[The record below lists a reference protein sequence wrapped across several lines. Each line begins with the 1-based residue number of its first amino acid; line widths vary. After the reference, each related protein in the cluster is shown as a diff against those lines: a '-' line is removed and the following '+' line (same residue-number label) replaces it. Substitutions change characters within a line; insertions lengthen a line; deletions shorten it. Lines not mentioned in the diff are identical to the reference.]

1 MKFDKFKK
9 KDKLKVNLV
18 PLIDIIFVTLIFF
31 LVLYRFSSFNPA
43 EFSENAENLTQG
55 DLSKTFELENTKI
68 IEVDFNARIFIN
80 HNQIEENTISNL
92 KRQIPSPKDT
102 NCILLVD
109 DNVSYEEFGKL
120 VNNLESI
127 GVKKISFIE

>member
-31 LVLYRFSSFNPA
+31 LVLYRFSSFNPT

-80 HNQIEENTISNL
+80 HNQIEENTISSL
-92 KRQIPSPKDT
+92 KRQIPSPNDT